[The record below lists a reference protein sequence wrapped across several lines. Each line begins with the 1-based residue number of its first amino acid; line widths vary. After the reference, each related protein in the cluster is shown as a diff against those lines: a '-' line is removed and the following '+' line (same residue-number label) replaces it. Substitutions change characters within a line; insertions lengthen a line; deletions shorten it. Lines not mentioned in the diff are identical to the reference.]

1 MLYKK
6 PSEVA
11 IQAALYK
18 PKRGKYRHMT
28 AVRCIKPWRG
38 KYRPQCR

>member
-1 MLYKK
+1 MYKK

-11 IQAALYK
+11 VLTDLYK
-18 PKRGKYRHMT
+18 PKKGKYRRQT